1 VKKIPTSILVTTFL
15 LGTSA
20 FSQATSLD
28 SMSVGYYFKGYKG
41 SEDFKYY
48 PRGLDTK
55 VQFRNVVLE
64 PVSLSLDYKYLN
76 TGYRFGL
83 RDYGDSITH
92 MADSTLKYDLL
103 ASGINTVSAL
113 ATLSLEWERIEHT
126 STRSYFDQ
134 TGLIGLSLHSLIS
147 DRNATN
153 ATIAYRISSIDA
165 YAQDVVFIATWQIG
179 VYSALSVL
187 PQIQTSLD
195 FEDLS
200 SSISVKYQF

>member
-1 VKKIPTSILVTTFL
+1 MKKITTSILATTFL

-28 SMSVGYYFKGYKG
+28 SMSVGYYIKGYKG

-48 PRGLDTK
+48 PRGLSTR

-64 PVSLSLDYKYLN
+64 PLSLSLDYKYLN

-92 MADSTLKYDLL
+92 IADSTLKYDLL
-103 ASGINTVSAL
+103 TAGANTISTL

-126 STRSYFDQ
+126 SNSSYFDQ
-134 TGLIGLSLHSLIS
+134 SGLIGMSLYSVIS

-153 ATIAYRISSIDA
+153 ATIAYRISSINA

-179 VYSALSVL
+179 VNSALSVL

-195 FEDLS
+195 LEDFS